1 MESFPPA
8 NWDVRHL
15 ADMDS
20 IEGASRPDKG
30 VMQALL
36 AVAPA
41 ENQEGAFKFLL
52 SGAMPVQLHFPVRR
66 LLPQPEF
73 KDFYFD
79 MQLELGTQISIAK
92 NCTSTRWLDIIE
104 LLESQDMD
112 VQDGRGEI
120 VTDQFL
126 TRWRDLVK
134 ADKKLTGLSWRWVL
148 GYRSTYDTCV
158 LIAQGLPC
166 STKQIEGSQ
175 YLKAESAPGVVLA
188 TYELSYNRYT
198 ARPYQ
203 LNNFLCI

>member
-1 MESFPPA
+1 MEGFPPA

-52 SGAMPVQLHFPVRR
+52 SGAMLVQLHLGVRR

-79 MQLELGTQISIAK
+79 MELELGTQISIAK
-92 NCTSTRWLDIIE
+92 NCTTTRWLDIRE
-104 LLESQDMD
+104 LVESQDMD
-112 VQDGRGEI
+112 VLDSKGEI

-126 TRWRDLVK
+126 ARWKELRESNKTVS
-134 ADKKLTGLSWRWVL
+134 GISWRWVL
-148 GYRSTYDTCV
+148 GYRSTFDTMV
-158 LIAQGLPC
+158 LVAQGLPC
-166 STKQIEGSQ
+166 STTQIDGSQ
-175 YLKAESAPGVVLA
+175 YMKAESAPGVVLA
-188 TYELSYNRYT
+188 TFELLYER
-198 ARPYQ
+198 
-203 LNNFLCI
+203 

>member
-1 MESFPPA
+1 MESFPPS
-8 NWDVRHL
+8 NWDIRHL

-20 IEGASRPDKG
+20 IEGTSHPDKG

-52 SGAMPVQLHFPVRR
+52 SGSKPVQLHFPARR
-66 LLPQPEF
+66 LLAQPEF
-73 KDFYFD
+73 QDYYFD

-120 VTDQFL
+120 VTEQFL
-126 TRWRDLVK
+126 ARWRELNSKDEK
-134 ADKKLTGLSWRWVL
+134 MAGLSWRWVL
-148 GYRSTYDTCV
+148 GYRSTFDTCV

-166 STKQIEGSQ
+166 STKRIDGSQ
-175 YLKAESAPGVVLA
+175 YMKAESTPGVVLA
-188 TYELSYNRYT
+188 TYELLYNR
-198 ARPYQ
+198 
-203 LNNFLCI
+203 